1 MSTTRSLS
9 NPPAY
14 YYTLT
19 TKQQRTWRQN
29 TRKIL
34 RNEELRK
41 QYPAFTSTTNIPIY
55 HIDYKSTMDVID
67 ELIIK
72 AKHTQRYT
80 IDTES
85 EKCGK
90 RNIGALI
97 QIQFVQGWH
106 DGSNTDPET
115 ERRNDENRLQLLLM
129 YEEPDNDDDSED
141 INDIQYDP
149 NQEQEQEDSDLTWSL
164 QEAAATTLN
173 KFLDKSMTVNLWQC
187 GLDLQLNTW
196 KTKLFSRK

>member
-1 MSTTRSLS
+1 
-9 NPPAY
+9 
-14 YYTLT
+14 
-19 TKQQRTWRQN
+19 
-29 TRKIL
+29 
-34 RNEELRK
+34 
-41 QYPAFTSTTNIPIY
+41 
-55 HIDYKSTMDVID
+55 
-67 ELIIK
+67 
-72 AKHTQRYT
+72 
-80 IDTES
+80 
-85 EKCGK
+85 
-90 RNIGALI
+90 
-97 QIQFVQGWH
+97 
-106 DGSNTDPET
+106 
-115 ERRNDENRLQLLLM
+115 M